1 MSLLRSR
8 GHIAAEQLADL
19 CRGKLEGP
27 KAARVRSHID
37 SCDRCARA
45 EKRVAAGLVS
55 MADIADTPVPDLGW
69 DHIGARIYWSTSSE
83 RRAKERGPGSRRIL
97 WAVGGASVA
106 AMAGAALLIGG
117 GVLGGDSA
125 SLNTQI
131 AWPESAPS
139 KIGPSEFVSATAA
152 AANPEQIP
160 GAIVFAQGPVET
172 AGGRLKLE
180 APVHAGTEYRTGAGR
195 LVVQFGES
203 SAFRVAPNSKLVIE
217 RLDSKRIALR
227 IDGRVD
233 VDITRRLPGQ
243 EFVVI
248 AGKHEVQV
256 RGTAF
261 RVDYNEGDLGVQC
274 IRGKVV
280 VTDGGHGVHVPAGQ
294 RFEILRDALGDAALR
309 ALPIDGPALEALGQ
323 AMEMPMLATWD
334 PKWALNASTAFIE
347 VAGDPG
353 QSIAVDGSF
362 VANGAF
368 ALRTSIG
375 QHEVALV
382 DRDGGIG
389 QSRPWNAVAG
399 QRTLASLPTPTRPAQ
414 AGRAE
419 RKRQLLTA
427 MANSKR
433 ASQCLARLAKQ
444 GLLSGAYL
452 VLEVGVNADGSQNHL
467 NLLDSNLSPSIQ
479 SCLRDVVDAEQ
490 LPEGSAASFRFRLS
504 Y

>member
-1 MSLLRSR
+1 MSLLPSR
-8 GHIAAEQLADL
+8 GHIAAEQIADL
-19 CRGKLEGP
+19 CRGKLTGP

-37 SCDRCARA
+37 SCDRCTQA
-45 EKRVAAGLVS
+45 EKRLAAGLVS
-55 MADIADTPVPDLGW
+55 MADIADTAVPDLGW
-69 DHIGARIYWSTSSE
+69 DHIGARVYWSTSSE
-83 RRAKERGPGSRRIL
+83 RRAKERGPTSRRIL
-97 WAVGGASVA
+97 WVA
-106 AMAGAALLIGG
+106 GSAGVVAMAGAALLIVASGR
-117 GVLGGDSA
+117 LGDSA
-125 SLNTQI
+125 SLDTQI
-131 AWPESAPS
+131 SLPAPAALELASTKAPTTKPEP
-139 KIGPSEFVSATAA
+139 
-152 AANPEQIP
+152 IP

-172 AGGRLKLE
+172 AGGGLQLE

-227 IDGRVD
+227 IDGRVE
-233 VDITRRLPGQ
+233 VDSTRRLPGQ

-309 ALPIDGPALEALGQ
+309 ALPINGPALEALGQ

-334 PKWALNASTAFIE
+334 PKWALNASTAFLE
-347 VAGDPG
+347 VAGSPG

-362 VANGAF
+362 VAEGAF

-375 QHEVALV
+375 PHEVALV
-382 DRDGGIG
+382 DRDGGVG
-389 QSRPWNAVAG
+389 QSRPWSAIAG
-399 QRTLASLPTPTRPAQ
+399 QRTLASLPTPTRPAL

-427 MANSKR
+427 MSNSKR
-433 ASQCLARLAKQ
+433 AHQCLAKLAKQ

-452 VLEVGVNADGSQNHL
+452 VLEVGVNADGSQHHL